1 MIKLLAVVL
10 AMFCLVG
17 CGSSKNEVPP
27 YEGRNTL
34 GYGYMYDRIPDSNE
48 SYSNEE
54 MSFIQKGILAWARGS
69 LLLDNQQ
76 SEDLNA
82 QSFDSLI
89 VDADDR
95 SRIQEDRANT
105 ETVQIDNM
113 TVQLQK
119 AVRTKYQDKEVGKVY
134 CTIELTG
141 QRNGQDMNRTYTLVL
156 LIHYANSQM
165 SIYEIG
171 EIDFSEAGEA

>member
-27 YEGRNTL
+27 YEGQNTL
-34 GYGYMYDRIPDSNE
+34 GYGHMYDRIPDSNE

-171 EIDFSEAGEA
+171 EIDFTEAGEA